1 MTYLTNRTKRNTQR
15 LLATALFAVSAFT
28 NGAAADWPTD
38 PSSALVIG
46 EAQGITGPRL
56 SIVEAA
62 DGGVWVAWQDSLF
75 SGAIR
80 LQGVAIDGAVLTP
93 NGIAVQED
101 PTLGNT
107 SPPMLLRTA
116 DGVMVSRTQSS
127 ISAYPIQRFDDNG
140 SLLWADGFSVDDP
153 IGLALSGAVELEDGD
168 VLVVSY
174 RASGMYLDRVDADG
188 ERVWAKQSVITP
200 SSGSGRIFGIV
211 PDQVGGAYVFWDSF
225 LSYRK
230 LIFAMRVQA
239 DGTLAWESPVQMV
252 LPLPGIASSRHSNP
266 VAVSDGA
273 GGAVVVWT
281 HGHESGFT
289 PAPQRVQRISADG
302 SLSFGFDGVRVS
314 LGADRQFF
322 VKVQTD
328 PATNDLLIV
337 WHDNFQE
344 QMTLNAQR
352 MTVDGDR
359 LWGDLGVEV
368 APIDPTFGN
377 FDMLW
382 HNNLLSIAIG
392 GLTGA
397 EIYNLDAQGQ
407 PTTSPWTIREG
418 VRVGDVRL
426 ARSGD
431 GMIVTWQGDGP
442 LNDDFIAA
450 QRVNPDGRLGGPAC
464 SAADMNADGSLNFFD
479 VSAFLV
485 AFSNGD
491 FAADFTNDGIFNFFD
506 VSAFLAAFG
515 GGCP

>member
-1 MTYLTNRTKRNTQR
+1 MTYFVHKPKRNTQR
-15 LLATALFAVSAFT
+15 LLAVTLFAACAFT
-28 NGAAADWPTD
+28 NWAVADWPTD
-38 PSSALVIG
+38 PSWALVIG
-46 EAQGITGPRL
+46 EAEGVTGPRI
-56 SIVEAA
+56 SIVEGA

-75 SGAIR
+75 DGAIR
-80 LQGVAIDGAVLTP
+80 LQSVGIDGVVLSP

-101 PTLGNT
+101 PNLGNT

-116 DGVMVSRTQSS
+116 DGVMVSRAQSS
-127 ISAYPIQRFDDNG
+127 MSAYPVQRFDDDG

-153 IGLALSGAVELEDGD
+153 IGLALGGAVELEDGD

-188 ERVWAKQSVITP
+188 ERVWADQSVIMP
-200 SSGSGRIFGIV
+200 ASGNSRIFGIV

-252 LPLPGIASSRHSNP
+252 LPLPDIASSRHSNP

-281 HGHESGFT
+281 EGHESGWQ

-314 LGADRQFF
+314 LGTDRQFF

-328 PATNDLLIV
+328 PASNDLLIV
-337 WHDNFQE
+337 WHDDFQE
-344 QMTLNAQR
+344 QMTINAQR
-352 MTVDGDR
+352 LTVDGDR

-368 APIDPTFGN
+368 APIDPTFGS

-382 HNNLLSIAIG
+382 HNNQLSMVIG

-407 PTTSPWTIREG
+407 PATGPWAIREG
-418 VRVGDVRL
+418 TRVGDVRL

-442 LNDDFIAA
+442 LNDDFVAM
-450 QRVNPDGRLGGPAC
+450 QRVNPNGRLGGRAC
-464 SAADMNADGSLNFFD
+464 SIADMNADGSLNFFD
-479 VSAFLV
+479 VSTFLGAFATDDLV
-485 AFSNGD
+485 
-491 FAADFTNDGIFNFFD
+491 ADFTDDGMFNFFD
-506 VSAFLAAFG
+506 VSAFLAAFDS
-515 GGCP
+515 GCP